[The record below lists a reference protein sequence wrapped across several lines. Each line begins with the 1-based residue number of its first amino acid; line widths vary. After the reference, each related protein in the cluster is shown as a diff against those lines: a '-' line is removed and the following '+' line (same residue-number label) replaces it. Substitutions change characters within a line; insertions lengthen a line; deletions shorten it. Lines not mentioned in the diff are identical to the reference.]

1 MESIYINATIL
12 IINKTWAWRKGPM
25 SPSFSGSQKEAI
37 FQCQKHNKNCLEYR
51 KPATEIIKWKS
62 WFYISYNSV
71 NINNCPWY
79 AKINVYVHFMGA
91 TSHSPLLNNWPMKII
106 PLSSRVWDLLVS
118 TMRAASGSLQ
128 SSLQLQLEGQAL
140 SCLPGLHQSPPA
152 AESSSRPVPSPCTQ
166 ALASG
171 IHAGSKPSTCGWRM
185 LASGGLVWSQSLSH
199 RPPVLVNQLSGK
211 EKELW

>member
-128 SSLQLQLEGQAL
+128 SHSSSSWKARLCPACLVCTKVPLLLRA
-140 SCLPGLHQSPPA
+140 LPGLSPLPA
-152 AESSSRPVPSPCTQ
+152 
-166 ALASG
+166 
-171 IHAGSKPSTCGWRM
+171 
-185 LASGGLVWSQSLSH
+185 H
-199 RPPVLVNQLSGK
+199 RP
-211 EKELW
+211 